1 MSLIDTRGPA
11 EFFLRGRGLAQQE
24 QAQQQQVRENAARM
38 AQQAS
43 QFDQR
48 HTLDLQQFELQR
60 QEQLRRQAE
69 DEAVASIM
77 REQYSRLI
85 PSAPMAPGGVGP
97 TQPDGWSDIRGSLAT
112 APLPVLKAWG
122 QIIPNR
128 AKLDS
133 MRKMLPVLVEQ
144 RSMIAPDS
152 PERVVLDHMIDMV
165 NVNDVDGFEK
175 AARARV
181 QAQTKAAEENAKIR
195 TLAQDMSTQFGI
207 PLEEAVRRVRLT
219 KGNVINEGQNQTGAV
234 QNKAIASL
242 AKDINAPV
250 DGLSLVSQE
259 PRVDENGEEWVT
271 VEKGGNKYEIKAAM
285 WPLIQKFG
293 SWENAIA
300 ALRQASGKPAMMAPS
315 PPPPTQTAAP
325 VAQPAAQG
333 PPIDVQVQV
342 IQQLTKQL
350 GREPTDDEID
360 AAMEG
365 V

>member
-11 EFFLRGRGLAQQE
+11 EFFLRGRGMAQQE

-48 HTLDLQQFELQR
+48 HALDLQQFELQR

-69 DEAVASIM
+69 DEAVAGIM

-85 PSAPMAPGGVGP
+85 PTAPMAPGGVGP
-97 TQPDGWSDIRGSLAT
+97 TQTDGWDDIRGSLAT

-152 PERVVLDHMIDMV
+152 PERIVLDHMIDMV
-165 NVNDVDGFEK
+165 NVNDVEGFEK

-181 QAQTKAAEENAKIR
+181 QAQTKAAEASQKRERGVQSLMR
-195 TLAQDMSTQFGI
+195 TQGWNRQMAEDQYDQQ
-207 PLEEAVRRVRLT
+207 EAGLRNQLRGVTGDDRR
-219 KGNVINEGQNQTGAV
+219 
-234 QNKAIASL
+234 
-242 AKDINAPV
+242 D
-250 DGLSLVSQE
+250 LS
-259 PRVDENGEEWVT
+259 
-271 VEKGGNKYEIKAAM
+271 
-285 WPLIQKFG
+285 
-293 SWENAIA
+293 ENAIQGSTEYKRAKLDLDRIQRHIDEIEASMADPSLNPNGKKLLTQMLNA
-300 ALRQASGKPAMMAPS
+300 AKEQERQAEDAIIEIYARQRGEAGGQPAPMAQ
-315 PPPPTQTAAP
+315 PPQPPTQTAAP
-325 VAQPAAQG
+325 VADDPMAAAKAALGENATVEQIEQWMEAQG
-333 PPIDVQVQV
+333 
-342 IQQLTKQL
+342 L
-350 GREPTDDEID
+350 
-360 AAMEG
+360 
-365 V
+365 